1 MRIHQIHVEGFGHF
15 YQRTFDPVPEQ
26 VTVYYGPNEAGKSTL
41 LAFIRAILFGFPRQ
55 YNKHYPPVA
64 GGTHGGRLTIHDS
77 AGDRFTVERFAG
89 TRGGL
94 SVTTPEGPA
103 TNAEAIL
110 QRLTGNA
117 TADLFKNVFAF
128 SLDELREIGS
138 LEESSGVIYSAGQGA
153 PGLTG
158 LKRRLKSREQSIYLS
173 RGNNQE
179 VPQLLSVLKDLD
191 GKLRD
196 IAGHSVRFGD
206 LTWRQSEIAEALEK
220 AELNITRLNDR
231 IAEIDRLT
239 SGWDDWVAL
248 CACESRLREIPEY
261 ADFPDEAVARLDQM
275 DESIGHAR
283 DDYESLEESLR
294 QAEESAR
301 AEIPDEALLQDRT
314 QVEAL
319 HRFRGSYDDSNRDL
333 PKRQTELKV
342 LKQELLIA
350 LNDLGQDWDEA
361 DMEAF
366 DTSLAIRSQI
376 DEWKKRFSQSDE
388 TNRQL
393 QDRLVHERR
402 SLRDRTEETR
412 EAEEALGEEPCRSD
426 LDGITERQDAI
437 RLARRNLETYEWNR
451 QKADSFN
458 EQVDDVI
465 IQREALRGAP
475 GRWGGVLVGS
485 LTFLGLAFMAAGW
498 IFGRDAW
505 LIGVLAG
512 LVILGISV
520 YLWRRGSLASA
531 PPASVSPTLQR
542 RIETAVSDTEAAR
555 TTLMASAAALGLS
568 ELPNAD
574 MLDREQKQLET
585 DQATLTRWMAA
596 KDRIL
601 EAERKQKSQTK
612 RVADTKQEMAS
623 ATATAE
629 ELRAEWHTWHAEQGL
644 KNALTPEAM
653 ATFLVQV
660 IAVREKSNA
669 VRNMEKRVGDIQRDI
684 QSFYDRVEPLVLR
697 HQLVTDG
704 GSSPEPGALADGIF
718 LRFEEAQSAF
728 QERQQAVLRA
738 EESKLSAERAHER
751 LRNLEGK
758 RNDLLFVGGAEDT
771 ETFRRKAQEC
781 AQRVE
786 LVRQRDEHR
795 RNLERLSGPGD
806 RYESLLRSF
815 DGVDPHVLDQQ
826 STELKN
832 RLDEDRAQCDSLL
845 KEKGGIES
853 ELAGLTGEE
862 ESSSLRIQK
871 HALVEQL
878 KDLAGE
884 WSRLVVASY
893 LLERTQRLF
902 EQERQPKVIQHARR
916 YFSSITEQR
925 YPRIFAPIGE
935 QTITVVDD
943 TDVNKQPDELSRGT
957 REQLYLALRFGLIRA
972 FGEHAETLPVVVD
985 EALVNFDPP
994 RTRIAAEAFA
1004 SLADNNQ
1011 VLVFTCHP
1019 HICDVFL
1026 EVASAQVVDIGR

>member
-41 LAFIRAILFGFPRQ
+41 LAFIRAILFGFPRR

-94 SVTTPEGPA
+94 SVTTPEGPVE
-103 TNAEAIL
+103 NAETIL

-117 TADLFKNVFAF
+117 TADLFHNVFAF
-128 SLDELREIGS
+128 SLDELREMGS
-138 LEESSGVIYSAGQGA
+138 LEESSDVIYSAGQGA

-173 RGNNQE
+173 RGNSQE
-179 VPQLLSVLKDLD
+179 VPQLLSELKVLD

-196 IAGHSVRFGD
+196 ITGHSFRFGE
-206 LTWRQSEIAEALEK
+206 LTWRQSEITEALAEA
-220 AELNITRLNDR
+220 ELDISGLNDR
-231 IAEIDRLT
+231 IAEIDRQT

-261 ADFPDEAVARLDQM
+261 ADFPDEPVVRLEQM
-275 DESIGHAR
+275 DEAIGHAR
-283 DDYESLEESLR
+283 DDYESLEEKLR
-294 QAEESAR
+294 RAEESAR

-314 QVEAL
+314 QVETL
-319 HRFRGSYDDSNRDL
+319 RRFRGSYDDSRRDL

-342 LKQELLIA
+342 LKQELSIA
-350 LNDLGQDWDEA
+350 LKDLGQDWDEA
-361 DMEAF
+361 EMEAF
-366 DTSLAIRSQI
+366 DTSLAIRSRI

-388 TNRQL
+388 TNRKL
-393 QDRLVHERR
+393 QDRLVQERQV
-402 SLRDRTEETR
+402 LQDRAEETR

-426 LDGITERQDAI
+426 LVGITERQDAV
-437 RLARRNLETYEWNR
+437 RLARRNLVTYERSR
-451 QKADSFN
+451 QTADNLN
-458 EQVDDVI
+458 EQVADLIV
-465 IQREALRGAP
+465 QREALHGAP

-485 LTFLGLAFMAAGW
+485 LAFLGLAFMAAGW
-498 IFGRDAW
+498 IFGREAW

-512 LVILGISV
+512 LVILGIAV
-520 YLWRRGSLASA
+520 YLWSRASLASVA
-531 PPASVSPTLQR
+531 PASMSPTLQR
-542 RIETAVSDTEAAR
+542 RMETAVSDTEVAR
-555 TTLMASAAALGLS
+555 TSLMASGTALGLM
-568 ELPNAD
+568 ELPDAD
-574 MLDREQKQLET
+574 MLDQEQKQLET

-596 KDRIL
+596 KDRIRD
-601 EAERKQKSQTK
+601 AKRKQKSQIQ
-612 RVADTKQEMAS
+612 RVADTEQEIVS

-629 ELRAEWHTWHAEQGL
+629 ELRAKWHTWHADQGL

-660 IAVREKSNA
+660 TTVREKSNA

-684 QSFYDRVEPLVLR
+684 QAFHDRVEPLVLR

-704 GSSPEPGALADGIF
+704 EGAPESGAVADEII

-728 QERQQAVLRA
+728 RERQQAVLRT
-738 EESKLSAERAHER
+738 EESKRSAEQAHER
-751 LRNLEGK
+751 LKNLESK
-758 RNDLLFVGGAEDT
+758 RNDLLFAGGADDS
-771 ETFRRKAQEC
+771 ETFRRRAQEC

-806 RYESLLRSF
+806 RYESFLRSF

-826 STELKN
+826 SNELTN
-832 RLDEDRAQCDSLL
+832 RLDEDRTRCDSLRE
-845 KEKGGIES
+845 EKGGIER

-878 KDLAGE
+878 KDLAAE
-884 WSRLVVASY
+884 WSRLVVAST

-902 EQERQPKVIQHARR
+902 EQERQPKVIQHAQH
-916 YFSSITEQR
+916 YFSAITEQR

-935 QTITVVDD
+935 QTITVVDA

-1004 SLADNNQ
+1004 SLADTNQ

-1019 HICDVFL
+1019 HICDVFR